1 MRRSGFG
8 AAISHAVARSSI
20 VFCNSIS
27 RYRIVMA
34 ASKLLVA
41 AAACV
46 ILCLLAET
54 RESCWSGC
62 IKAAIVICEQIF
74 SFFALVIFLLGIVLK
89 SASQSSFFFALAPG
103 SGFGAAISHAVARS
117 SIVFCN
123 SISRCRIVMVVSK
136 LLGAAACAI
145 LLSFAAESCESY

>member
-20 VFCNSIS
+20 VFSNSIS

-46 ILCLLAET
+46 ILYMSFAAET

-74 SFFALVIFLLGIVLK
+74 SFFALKVIFLLGIVLK
-89 SASQSSFFFALAPG
+89 VLRNRLFFG
-103 SGFGAAISHAVARS
+103 GGAGNRFWSCNFSH
-117 SIVFCN
+117 
-123 SISRCRIVMVVSK
+123 RC
-136 LLGAAACAI
+136 A
-145 LLSFAAESCESY
+145 

>member
-20 VFCNSIS
+20 VFSNSIS

-46 ILCLLAET
+46 ILYMSFAAET

-74 SFFALVIFLLGIVLK
+74 SFFCAEGDFPFRNRFK
-89 SASQSSFFFALAPG
+89 SASKSSFFWRWRREPVLELQFLTPLRVVLLCFAFQYLDIA
-103 SGFGAAISHAVARS
+103 
-117 SIVFCN
+117 
-123 SISRCRIVMVVSK
+123 
-136 LLGAAACAI
+136 L
-145 LLSFAAESCESY
+145 